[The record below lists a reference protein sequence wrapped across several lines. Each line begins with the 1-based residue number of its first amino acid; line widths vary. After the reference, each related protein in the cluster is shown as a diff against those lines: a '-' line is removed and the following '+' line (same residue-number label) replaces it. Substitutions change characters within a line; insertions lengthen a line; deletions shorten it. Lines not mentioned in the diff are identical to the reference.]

1 MNTLLVLA
9 YNEEENISEVI
20 LSLKDEFDDIIVV
33 NDSSQDSTES
43 LLKKLS
49 LNSSKIKIL
58 TNFKN
63 LDAGKSF
70 EVGIK
75 AFLESSSSY
84 LVKIDGDGQFNK
96 KDVLNIKKLLNESN
110 FDFIKCDRFWDGGI
124 EGDIPNIRYYGNAFA
139 SFLIK
144 FSTGNWSIN
153 DPLNG
158 LFLFSK
164 NAAKKI
170 EIPKLFYRYGY
181 PFYLCTLFSNYS
193 IFSDLKFMQ
202 IKNKVS
208 YGDENSSLKAFT
220 LFIKILRHTVSN
232 YFRNI
237 GKKVKVSSFHVS
249 ALLDLLSTLL
259 MPLLFYCSYKIISF
273 RYFDSTGSQY
283 NWFTFLILLLIL
295 FLISVISSQKIVNK
309 MSKENFISYKFI

>member
-1 MNTLLVLA
+1 MSTLLVLLH
-9 YNEEENISEVI
+9 NEEKFIKKVI
-20 LSLKDEFDDIIVV
+20 QKYIDLFDHIIVV
-33 NDSSQDSTES
+33 DDFSKDNS
-43 LLKKLS
+43 LQTVENLHYEKVHIIKNEKNFGAGQS
-49 LNSSKIKIL
+49 LQI
-58 TNFKN
+58 
-63 LDAGKSF
+63 
-70 EVGIK
+70 GINK
-75 AFLESSSSY
+75 FLQLESNY
-84 LVKIDGDGQFNK
+84 LIKIDGDDQFDFN
-96 KDVLNIKKLLNESN
+96 DINNMLNIAKSDETY
-110 FDFIKCDRFWDGGI
+110 DFVKCDRFCDGGI
-124 EGDIPNIRYYGNAFA
+124 DGVSPSIRYYGNAFA

-259 MPLLFYCSYKIISF
+259 IPLLFYCSYKIISF

-283 NWFTFLILLLIL
+283 NWFTLLIFLLIL